1 METKTNRQECQS
13 KEQSKLTAS
22 CESPDNESRVS
33 TSSEST
39 KYEIDAKE
47 LKEIVSFRKFLLRDG
62 ADVFASLKP
71 GLHRCNCPFCKDND
85 GKLFI
90 WSNDAGAKCVA
101 CGWRGDIYDY
111 IKKKHDVGFYDA
123 VLTLNDHANKIL
135 RDGEGVE

>member
-47 LKEIVSFRKFLLRDG
+47 LKESVSFAKLLGRNG
-62 ADVFASLKP
+62 KKVIEAGGRL
-71 GLHRCNCPFCKDND
+71 RCMCPFHKDD
-85 GKLFI
+85 QYHFYI
-90 WSNDAGAKCVA
+90 WSNDSGGRCYGCDWK
-101 CGWRGDIYDY
+101 GDIYAY
-111 IKKKHDVGFYDA
+111 LMKKHDVGFYDA
-123 VLTLNDHANKIL
+123 VLTLNEQAHKIL
-135 RDGEGVE
+135 RDEEGVR